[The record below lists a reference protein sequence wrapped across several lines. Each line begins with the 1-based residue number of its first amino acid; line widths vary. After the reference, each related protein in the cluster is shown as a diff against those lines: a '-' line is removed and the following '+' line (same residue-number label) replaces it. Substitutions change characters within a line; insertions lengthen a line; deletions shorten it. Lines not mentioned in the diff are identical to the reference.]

1 MAIRIVTDS
10 TADLPAEVA
19 EQLGITVIP
28 LNVHFGEETFL
39 DGVDILHDEFFQ
51 RLRDARQLPT
61 TSQPSPGKF
70 MEVYGSLVEAGD
82 QIVSIHISDKLS
94 GTLNSARQAK
104 EQMEGSSIEIIDA
117 RQAALGTGLVAM
129 AAAKAVQRGAS
140 YEAVLEEANSAVEQ
154 VQLFGLLDTLEYL
167 RKGGRIG
174 MVRGFIGTLLKVRPI
189 ITVLDGIVQ
198 SATSVRSRAYG
209 IQYMVTL
216 AEERAPLKQAA
227 VMHSSTDEEAE
238 ALAERLRPLVADGQV
253 LQGRIGPV
261 VGTHAGPGVI
271 GIVIQSENT
280 PESP

>member
-19 EQLGITVIP
+19 EHLGITVVP

-70 MEVYGSLVEAGD
+70 MEVYGSLAEAGD

-117 RQAALGTGLVAM
+117 KQAALGTGLVAM
-129 AAAKAVQRGAS
+129 AAAKAVQQGAS
-140 YEAVLEEANSAVEQ
+140 YEAVLDEANSAVEQ

>member
-19 EQLGITVIP
+19 EQLGITVVP

-39 DGVDILHDEFFQ
+39 DGVDIHHEEFFE
-51 RLRDARQLPT
+51 RLRAARQLPT

-70 MEVYGSLVEAGD
+70 MEVYGSLAEAGD

-104 EQMEGSSIEIIDA
+104 EQMEGTSIEIIDA

-129 AAAKAVQRGAS
+129 AAAKAVQQGAS
-140 YEAVLEEANSAVEQ
+140 YETVLEEANSAVEQ

-189 ITVLDGIVQ
+189 ITVLDGVVQ

-209 IQYMVTL
+209 TQYMVTL

-238 ALAERLRPLVADGQV
+238 ALAERIRPLVADGQV

-271 GIVIQSENT
+271 GIVIQSDKT

>member
-19 EQLGITVIP
+19 EQLGITVVP

-39 DGVDILHDEFFQ
+39 DGVDILHDEFFE
-51 RLRDARQLPT
+51 RLRTARQLPT

-70 MEVYGSLVEAGD
+70 MEVYGSLAEAGD

-129 AAAKAVQRGAS
+129 AAAKAVQQGAS

>member
-1 MAIRIVTDS
+1 MAIKIVTDS
-10 TADLPAEVA
+10 TADLPPETAA
-19 EQLGITVIP
+19 QLGITVVP
-28 LNVHFGEETFL
+28 LNVHFGEETYL
-39 DGVDILHDEFFQ
+39 DGVDILHDEFFA
-51 RLRDARQLPT
+51 RLKAARQLPT

-70 MEVYGSLVEAGD
+70 MEVYRSLAEAGD
-82 QIVSIHISDKLS
+82 HVVSIHISDKLS

-104 EQMEGSSIEIIDA
+104 EQMEGGDIHIVDSE
-117 RQAALGTGLVAM
+117 QAALGNGLVVI
-129 AAAKAVQRGAS
+129 AAAKAAQEGAS
-140 YEAVLEEANSAVEQ
+140 LEAVLDEANRAINE

-174 MVRGFIGTLLKVRPI
+174 MVRGFIGALLKVRPI
-189 ITVLDGIVQ
+189 ITVRDGIVQ

-238 ALAERLRPLVADGQV
+238 ELAERLRPFVADGQV
-253 LQGRIGPV
+253 LQGRLGPV

-280 PESP
+280 PQSP

>member
-1 MAIRIVTDS
+1 MAIKIVTDS

-39 DGVDILHDEFFQ
+39 DGVDILHDEFFE
-51 RLRDARQLPT
+51 RLVAARQLPT

-70 MEVYGSLVEAGD
+70 LETYGPLADAGD

-104 EQMEGSSIEIIDA
+104 EQMEGSSIEIIDSK
-117 RQAALGTGLVAM
+117 QAALGTGLVAM
-129 AAAKAVQRGAS
+129 AAAKAAQQGAS
-140 YEAVLEEANSAVEQ
+140 YEAVLEKANRAVDE

-189 ITVLDGIVQ
+189 ITVRDGIVQ
-198 SATSVRSRAYG
+198 SETSVRSRSYG

-227 VMHSSTDEEAE
+227 VMHSSTAEEAE
-238 ALAERLRPLVADGQV
+238 ELAERIRPFVADGQV

-271 GIVIQSENT
+271 GIVVQSENT
-280 PESP
+280 PQSP